1 MIANSTE
8 TIPRKRAGS
17 DKEEKNTR
25 KRKKQTNNNDEYMV
39 ELPEVQPEVQE
50 EQIPSPRYQ
59 PGGAFSSDDDV
70 SSDDEDVIPIQSQA
84 NIDLVT
90 FDSLNSHSV
99 QKLKLYYQVS

>member
-1 MIANSTE
+1 
-8 TIPRKRAGS
+8 
-17 DKEEKNTR
+17 
-25 KRKKQTNNNDEYMV
+25 MV

-50 EQIPSPRYQ
+50 EQVPSPRLQ

-99 QKLKLYYQVS
+99 QKLIQERDRLELGGLRRRHTLLRQIDRTQWSVLFQF